1 MYSKYKRLHSLT
13 QTDFE
18 PLQVFYKLYD
28 KVFKDIQTDQYL
40 HNLELFTQIRGE
52 VENIFCQQVSMNI
65 DKFIDMATAHKVVLS
80 QFPQWKSTYSNTT
93 CLSCIARGPDNTLS
107 CRHSLCDTCV
117 VIHGRTTLEEPWNF
131 ILETCPL
138 CNIPNKVNFVLK
150 PYTAGTRCLSIDG
163 GSLQDIMSLK
173 ELENELKLPMPIREH
188 FDIGTGSGLGLLSR
202 RVKK

>member
-1 MYSKYKRLHSLT
+1 
-13 QTDFE
+13 
-18 PLQVFYKLYD
+18 
-28 KVFKDIQTDQYL
+28 
-40 HNLELFTQIRGE
+40 
-52 VENIFCQQVSMNI
+52 MNI
-65 DKFIDMATAHKVVLS
+65 DKFIDMATTHKVVLS

-107 CRHSLCDTCV
+107 CRHSLCDPCV
-117 VIHGRTTLEEPWNF
+117 VIHGQTTLEEPWNF

-188 FDIGTGSGLGLLSR
+188 FDIGTGSGLGLSSR
-202 RVKK
+202 RVKKQLLILLYRCFTCTSDLLQRMVDR